1 MKLNI
6 KKSLI
11 FLFLILLLGGFLRL
25 YKLGQQS
32 FIADEY
38 LGINASY
45 GYYKTGQWKFWDFNK
60 EELTDQNYTR
70 AKIYYWQV
78 AQIFNFLP
86 ASEANARLVSVV
98 WGMIGII
105 SIFVASYL
113 VTRNYWIALLA
124 ALLMSVSVSSL
135 MYDRKLRM
143 YSMFVPI
150 FLWFNYA
157 VFYFLESKTS
167 KRIPFLSNL
176 SEKTGLNWIWIPA
189 VVFLG
194 AVSYLTHSLSV
205 NIIAPIVFFLILM
218 MLIGYKK
225 NKKVDMKYLVSF
237 LGVILMIIFAVNLDR
252 LESHLIFFSWGINNW
267 SYLEKVTLDYSHMLL
282 AGVFF
287 LIGCSYLIKHRSKI
301 GLWTVVS
308 YLSIL
313 FLAIMCWKRSAGHQY
328 ILLTQ
333 SFKIIIMASGIYFS
347 AKILSEKVFSG
358 SKKWFLGL
366 IALFLVLLI
375 NFSFFFSKDS
385 FYAEIT
391 KWNHSN
397 YREIFSYYLRHREDN
412 SAVITR
418 PATNFYLWGTN
429 TDIIGYNEN
438 EEELTL
444 EKVRSAQ
451 ENYDDVWV
459 VFSSTMY
466 IKGEARKYIRE
477 NFEKLET
484 KYTNDELDLW
494 RWRRTAANNDKLQMN
509 KN

>member
-1 MKLNI
+1 MQLNF
-6 KKSLI
+6 KKALI
-11 FLFLILLLGGFLRL
+11 LLFLVLLLGGFLRL
-25 YKLGQQS
+25 YKLGRQS

-60 EELTDQNYTR
+60 EKLTDESYTR
-70 AKIYYWQV
+70 ANIYYWQV
-78 AQIFNFLP
+78 AQVFKFLP
-86 ASEANARLVSVV
+86 ANEANARLVSVV

-105 SIFVASYL
+105 SIFVVSYL
-113 VTRNYWIALLA
+113 VTKNYWIALLA
-124 ALLMSVSVSSL
+124 ALLMSISVSSL

-150 FLWFNYA
+150 FLWFCYA
-157 VFYFLESKTS
+157 VFYFLESTPRKAP
-167 KRIPFLSNL
+167 KLIEKLSA
-176 SEKTGLNWIWIPA
+176 KTGLNWQWFLPA
-189 VVFLG
+189 IVLG
-194 AVSYLTHSLSV
+194 VISFLTHALTV
-205 NIIAPIVFFLILM
+205 NIIAPVVVYLTLMLVINWKKNRKIEARYLFLFLIT
-218 MLIGYKK
+218 
-225 NKKVDMKYLVSF
+225 
-237 LGVILMIIFAVNLDR
+237 ILAIIIALNLDKFQM
-252 LESHLIFFSWGINNW
+252 HLSFFSWGINNW

-287 LIGCSYLIKHRSKI
+287 LIGCFHLIKHHSKI

-333 SFKIIIMASGIYFS
+333 SFKIIIMASGIYFT
-347 AKILSEKVFSG
+347 AKILAEKVFSG

-412 SAVITR
+412 SAIITR
-418 PATNFYLWGTN
+418 PAANFYLWGTN
-429 TDIIGYNEN
+429 TNIIGYNEN

-444 EKVRSAQ
+444 EKVKSAQ

-459 VFSSTMY
+459 VFSGTMY

-484 KYTNDELDLW
+484 KYTNDKLDVW
-494 RWRRTAANNDKLQMN
+494 RWRKKTINNS
-509 KN
+509 